1 MRFYNKN
8 KEKAFIEKYY
18 HKKVKIS
25 NRTKSFLI
33 GYNYEENVV
42 IVEKYLG
49 NFLIKD
55 LIKSNNYNI
64 EDNFYLLANKYSF
77 EEIMKLNEL

>member
-8 KEKAFIEKYY
+8 KEKDFIKKYY
-18 HKKVKIS
+18 HKKVKVS
-25 NRTKSFLI
+25 NRRRGFLI

-42 IVEKYLG
+42 IVEKFCG

-64 EDNFYLLANKYSF
+64 EDNYYRFANKYSF